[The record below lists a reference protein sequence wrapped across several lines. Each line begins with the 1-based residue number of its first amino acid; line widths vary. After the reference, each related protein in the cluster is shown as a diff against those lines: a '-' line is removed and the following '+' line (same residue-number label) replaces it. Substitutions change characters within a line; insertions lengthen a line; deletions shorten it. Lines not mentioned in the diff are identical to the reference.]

1 MPIGEVGYRPKDDTD
16 PESTKK
22 NVLKNILG
30 STQQTDQDDLTSLL
44 YGNTFRGLSSTSTNE
59 MSDMSYFGGGLG
71 GAAIKK

>member
-1 MPIGEVGYRPKDDTD
+1 MPIGEVGYRPKENTD
-16 PESTKK
+16 PESNKK

-59 MSDMSYFGGGLG
+59 LSDLSYLGGGLG